1 MVMGGTA
8 SGLPALLRQ
17 LIDDARAVVRAE
29 ARLIKARI
37 FDFVRRSRSAIILL
51 LAALF
56 AVQGAVV
63 ALMVGLVLQLA
74 PLVGAAWA
82 GVIVM
87 AAVLLVAGLLAWI
100 ALRIFTRPAGTTKTE
115 PST

>member
-1 MVMGGTA
+1 MATGGATL
-8 SGLPALLRQ
+8 GLPALLRQ
-17 LIDDARAVVRAE
+17 LIDDARNLARAE
-29 ARLIKARI
+29 IRLVKARA
-37 FDFVRRSRSAIILL
+37 FDLIQRSKVAILL
-51 LAALF
+51 LIVALL

-87 AAVLLVAGLLAWI
+87 AALLLLAGLLAWG
-100 ALRIFTRPAGTTKTE
+100 ALRQFSSPAVAPTE
-115 PST
+115 ITS

>member
-1 MVMGGTA
+1 MTRGGPTL
-8 SGLPALLRQ
+8 GLPALLRQ
-17 LIDDARAVVRAE
+17 LINDARNVARAE
-29 ARLIKARI
+29 TRLLKARV
-37 FDFVRRSRSAIILL
+37 FDFIRRSRSAIILL
-51 LAALF
+51 LAALL

-87 AAVLLVAGLLAWI
+87 GAILLIAGLLAWSAI
-100 ALRIFTRPAGTTKTE
+100 RLLTGSAAKTAETKA
-115 PST
+115 

>member
-1 MVMGGTA
+1 MPRGDVTP
-8 SGLPALLRQ
+8 GLPALFRR
-17 LIDDARAVVRAE
+17 LIDDARNVVRAE
-29 ARLIKARI
+29 THLIKARA
-37 FDFVRRSRSAIILL
+37 FDLIRRSRSAIGLL
-51 LAALF
+51 FTALL

-87 AAVLLVAGLLAWI
+87 AALLLIAGLLAWI
-100 ALRIFTRPAGTTKTE
+100 ALRIFTRPAGTSTE
-115 PST
+115 TAA